1 MDQSATTRIALVVPV
16 FNDWESVAELLLS
29 LDRLPQL
36 GAISFHVIL
45 VDDGSNRPREL
56 GLDPRRCVRTTH
68 LEVLNLVCNL
78 GHQRAIAVGLA
89 AAADLPNISGVLV
102 MDSDGED
109 RPEDISALLDA
120 AARFDTILYLDVIE
134 RIADDAAE
142 FQGAANHLAPQGR
155 LVVLAPAHQFLFSPF
170 DAAIGH
176 HRRYTAGSLRA
187 IGPRGGRVEV
197 CRMLDSVGFFASLA
211 NRLLLRTAQPTP
223 GQIKVWDTMMVP
235 ASGVVDRLSGF
246 VFGRSVAAVWSFP

>member
-1 MDQSATTRIALVVPV
+1 MSQHYVGSELELFSNAINWKRYVSRQLGRFVAGRVLDVGAGIGSNIEYLSTPAVTEWVALEPDPALAARIAGRIGR
-16 FNDWESVAELLLS
+16 AELPTS
-29 LDRLPQL
+29 CR
-36 GAISFHVIL
+36 
-45 VDDGSNRPREL
+45 
-56 GLDPRRCVRTTH
+56 
-68 LEVLNLVCNL
+68 VLNGTTDTLEP
-78 GHQRAIAVGLA
+78 A
-89 AAADLPNISGVLV
+89 
-102 MDSDGED
+102 E
-109 RPEDISALLDA
+109 
-120 AARFDTILYLDVIE
+120 RFDTILYLDVIE
-134 RIADDAAE
+134 HIADDAAE
-142 FQGAANHLAPQGR
+142 LQRAADHLAPRGR

-235 ASGVVDRLSGF
+235 ASRVVDQLSGF
-246 VFGRSVAAVWSFP
+246 VFGKSVTAVWSFPN